1 VTAPRWRP
9 GVPSTLNVVDPE
21 TTLLTPW
28 PSWDAQLPVGDCSAL
43 QSVQSM
49 EIDPFGRMW
58 IIDTGTVRY
67 HVDGDGLYPDG
78 PCPAKL
84 WIVFVE
90 TAEVV
95 QVYEF
100 PDE

>member
-1 VTAPRWRP
+1 M
-9 GVPSTLNVVDPE
+9 PSTLNVVDPG

-28 PSWDAQLPVGDCSAL
+28 PSLDTQAIGNCSAL

-67 HVDGDGLYPDG
+67 HVDGDGLYPE

-84 WIVFVE
+84 TIAFVE
-90 TAEVV
+90 TGEILHVF
-95 QVYEF
+95 EF